1 MHNLKVEN
9 YVLFDEL
16 FEDFKP
22 RRQPLSFAELFERG
36 KGKTDAE
43 DEVPILWLP
52 DVKSWFIGKDPDA
65 GKNWRQKKKGTTEDE
80 MVGYQLNGHESEQ
93 TPGDRER
100 QGSLECCSPW
110 GHKE

>member
-16 FEDFKP
+16 SEDFKP

-52 DVKSWFIGKDPDA
+52 DVKS
-65 GKNWRQKKKGTTEDE
+65 
-80 MVGYQLNGHESEQ
+80 
-93 TPGDRER
+93 
-100 QGSLECCSPW
+100 
-110 GHKE
+110 